1 MAGRLSS
8 MRTAC
13 AKAANAARS
22 TANKLGE
29 NDPPAPLPDV
39 PEDVPAGGAGA
50 FGAWAGS
57 RTADRAEA
65 ITDAVAAAVLV
76 LEATVVGSSWF
87 RAASAE
93 LSVAVGANG
102 AVAVAT
108 GARDAGAVCGALTG
122 GGAPS
127 FGAS

>member
-1 MAGRLSS
+1 
-8 MRTAC
+8 MRTAW

-29 NDPPAPLPDV
+29 NDPPAPLPDA

-65 ITDAVAAAVLV
+65 IADALAAAVLV
-76 LEATVVGSSWF
+76 LGATVGGGSWF
-87 RAASAE
+87 RAA
-93 LSVAVGANG
+93 GAGPRGRARADG
-102 AVAVAT
+102 AGGRA
-108 GARDAGAVCGALTG
+108 ARPRG
-122 GGAPS
+122 GGR
-127 FGAS
+127 GGG